1 MPCTITNDKLVI
13 AGGGAS
19 LRTLDDRVRE
29 MAEDNDRVVL
39 TGQLDFPVLRALVA
53 AADLLVMPSLYEGAG
68 LPPLEAMASR
78 TAVLASSVPAVRET
92 CGQGTEFF
100 DPHDRGGLAA
110 LLRTYCTDDAAR
122 AQLAQ
127 RGHDWVITRQKGINP
142 AAAAEAIFA
151 DLS

>member
-1 MPCTITNDKLVI
+1 
-13 AGGGAS
+13 
-19 LRTLDDRVRE
+19 
-29 MAEDNDRVVL
+29 
-39 TGQLDFPVLRALVA
+39 
-53 AADLLVMPSLYEGAG
+53 
-68 LPPLEAMASR
+68 MASR
-78 TAVLASSVPAVRET
+78 TAVLASNVPAVRET
-92 CGQGTEFF
+92 CGEGAEFF